1 MDAAAYEES
10 RNQALEGLKD
20 MLFGVENP
28 MAQFKR
34 ASYPDLFQ
42 SYYQKH
48 EPAIGA
54 MENVYQSGEDQ
65 EAWCQELAGRLAD
78 LAEGPLQAIEKK
90 SRREDQQ
97 LNFNMVLA
105 TYLFPA
111 ILEYR
116 GRCSKPVTDAM
127 AGEWNKR
134 FKANV
139 GTATYEKIEEG
150 FHRKFCYIT
159 TAVCQSLG
167 KEDDCYELE
176 LLRRYRD
183 TYLMATRE
191 GKALVEEYYD
201 IAPTIVTR
209 INRQE
214 DSSCIYRD
222 IWNLYLEPCIRYIE
236 KQQLKDC
243 QRCYMDMVLELK
255 GRYIA

>member
-1 MDAAAYEES
+1 MDATAYEEAS
-10 RNQALEGLKD
+10 KQALEGLES

-28 MAQFKR
+28 MVQFKR
-34 ASYPDLFQ
+34 ASYPELFQ

-48 EPAIGA
+48 EPVIAA

-65 EAWCQELAGRLAD
+65 QGWCQQLAVRLAD
-78 LAEGPLQAIEKK
+78 LAEGPLKAIEKK
-90 SRREDQQ
+90 SKREDQQ

-116 GRCSKPVTDAM
+116 GRCSGPVTDAM
-127 AGEWNKR
+127 VEVWNKR
-134 FKANV
+134 YKVNV
-139 GTATYEKIEEG
+139 GKATYEKIEEG

-159 TAVCQSLG
+159 TAVCESLG

-176 LLRRYRD
+176 LLRHYRD
-183 TYLMATRE
+183 TYLMGTRE
-191 GKALVEEYYD
+191 GRALVEEYYD

-214 DSSCIYRD
+214 NRAQVYQQ
-222 IWNLYLEPCIRYIE
+222 IWNEYLKPCIRYIE
-236 KQQLKDC
+236 GQNLQEC
-243 QRCYMDMVLELK
+243 ESCYTDMVLELK